1 MAKRDWRK
9 RYKKAIRKVLIMHYV
24 HRRLKYLKE
33 RNILKEE
40 FEEKLMTAVKK
51 GAKKYRYRDNKIE
64 FFPRRSMYKI
74 TLIISKNVRPTEFY
88 IKCISD

>member
-9 RYKKAIRKVLIMHYV
+9 RYKKANRKALIMHYL
-24 HRRLKYLKE
+24 HRRLKCLKE

-51 GAKKYRYRDNKIE
+51 GTKKYRYRCGRVE

-74 TLIISKNVRPTEFY
+74 TLTISSNVRPTEFY